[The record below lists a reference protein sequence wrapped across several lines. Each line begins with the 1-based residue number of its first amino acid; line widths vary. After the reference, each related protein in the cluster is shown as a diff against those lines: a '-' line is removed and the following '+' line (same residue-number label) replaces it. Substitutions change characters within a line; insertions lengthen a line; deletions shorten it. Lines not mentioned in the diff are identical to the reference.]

1 MSQVFIQR
9 LAQETLE
16 GLFHK
21 NQKQYH
27 QISKAIDEL
36 KEKGL
41 HASNIKKLQGTKN
54 IFRKRIGRWRILFT
68 AEGTILKIWIIA
80 MEKGTKQDYL
90 RWIFYIEKN
99 P

>member
-9 LAQETLE
+9 LAKETLE
-16 GLFHK
+16 DLFQR
-21 NQKQYH
+21 NQKQYR

-36 KEKGL
+36 EEKGL

-68 AEGTILKIWIIA
+68 AEEAILKVWIIA

-90 RWIFYIEKN
+90 HWIFYIQKN